1 MEGTLSEGEENKQSN
16 KNRKYRKEK
25 PWDNENIDHWKV
37 DKFIREDNK
46 HHFLEESSFKV
57 LFPKYREKYL
67 QQFSTDIKSTLNKHF
82 IKFEI
87 NLVEGYMC
95 VRTTKKTYD
104 PYIIIKARDMVSLLS
119 RSVPFNQAKRV
130 LEDETFCDI
139 IKINGYIR
147 NKNKF
152 IKRRQRLLGSNGTTL
167 KALEILTNC
176 YICVHGKTVSLI
188 GYFKSLKIVRRIVID
203 CMKNIHPVYHIKELI
218 AKRELEKNNHFKN
231 ENWEKFLP
239 NFKKRN
245 VQRKKIKQKL
255 DKKNGKRKSVF
266 PPDQL
271 PRKIDIQMETGEY
284 FLNQEKWKKE
294 KREKKSKK
302 EITDI
307 MDKTKQG
314 SKASS

>member
-1 MEGTLSEGEENKQSN
+1 MSNVEEEKLNK
-16 KNRKYRKEK
+16 KKKYRKEK

-37 DKFIREDNK
+37 EKFTQEDNK

-67 QQFSTDIKSTLNKHF
+67 QQFSSDIKNVLNKHF

-87 NLVEGYMC
+87 NLIEGYMC
-95 VRTTKKTYD
+95 VKTTKKTFD
-104 PYIIIKARDMVSLLS
+104 PYIIIKSRDMISLLS
-119 RSVPFNQAKRV
+119 RSVPFIHAKRV
-130 LEDETFCDI
+130 LEDETYCDI
-139 IKINGYIR
+139 IKISGYVR

-152 IKRRQRLLGSNGTTL
+152 IKRRQRLLGSNATTL

-176 YICVHGKTVSLI
+176 YICIHGKTVSVI
-188 GYFKSLKIVRRIVID
+188 GHFKSLKVVRRIIID

-218 AKRELEKNNHFKN
+218 AKRELEKNEQFKN

-245 VQRKKIKQKL
+245 VQRKKIKEKL
-255 DKKNGKRKSVF
+255 DNKKKKNKSVF

-284 FLNQEKWKKE
+284 FLNNQK
-294 KREKKSKK
+294 
-302 EITDI
+302 
-307 MDKTKQG
+307 KTK
-314 SKASS
+314 K

>member
-1 MEGTLSEGEENKQSN
+1 MSNSEEETVK
-16 KNRKYRKEK
+16 KKKKYRKDK

-37 DKFIREDNK
+37 EKFTQEDNK

-67 QQFSTDIKSTLNKHF
+67 QQFSSDIKNVLNKHF

-87 NLVEGYMC
+87 DLIEGYMC
-95 VRTTKKTYD
+95 VKTTKKTFD
-104 PYIIIKARDMVSLLS
+104 PYIIIKSRDMISLLS
-119 RSVPFNQAKRV
+119 RSVPFVHAKRV
-130 LEDETFCDI
+130 LEDETYCDI
-139 IKINGYIR
+139 IKISGYVR

-152 IKRRQRLLGSNGTTL
+152 IKRRQRLLGSNATTL

-176 YICVHGKTVSLI
+176 YICIHGKTVSVI
-188 GYFKSLKIVRRIVID
+188 GHFKSLKVVRRIIID

-218 AKRELEKNNHFKN
+218 AKRELEKNEEFKN

-245 VQRKKIKQKL
+245 VQRKKIKEKL
-255 DKKNGKRKSVF
+255 DKKKKKNKSVF

-284 FLNQEKWKKE
+284 FLNNQKNKK
-294 KREKKSKK
+294 K
-302 EITDI
+302 
-307 MDKTKQG
+307 DKTQDKQQKG
-314 SKASS
+314 ND

>member
-1 MEGTLSEGEENKQSN
+1 MSNAEEETVK
-16 KNRKYRKEK
+16 KKKKYRKDK

-37 DKFIREDNK
+37 EKFTQEDNK

-67 QQFSTDIKSTLNKHF
+67 QQFSSDIKNVLNKHF

-87 NLVEGYMC
+87 DLIEGYMC
-95 VRTTKKTYD
+95 VKTTKKTFD
-104 PYIIIKARDMVSLLS
+104 PYIIIKSRDMISLLS
-119 RSVPFNQAKRV
+119 RSVPFVHAKRV
-130 LEDETFCDI
+130 LEDETYCDI
-139 IKINGYIR
+139 IKISGYVR

-152 IKRRQRLLGSNGTTL
+152 IKRRQRLLGSNATTL

-176 YICVHGKTVSLI
+176 YICIHGKTVSVI
-188 GYFKSLKIVRRIVID
+188 GHFKSLKVVRRIIID

-218 AKRELEKNNHFKN
+218 AKRELEKNEEFKN

-245 VQRKKIKQKL
+245 VQRKKIKEKL
-255 DKKNGKRKSVF
+255 DKKKKKNKSVF

-284 FLNQEKWKKE
+284 FLNNQKNKK
-294 KREKKSKK
+294 K
-302 EITDI
+302 
-307 MDKTKQG
+307 DKTQDKQQKG
-314 SKASS
+314 ND

>member
-1 MEGTLSEGEENKQSN
+1 MMSNAEEETVK
-16 KNRKYRKEK
+16 KKKKYRKDK

-37 DKFIREDNK
+37 EKFTQEDNK

-67 QQFSTDIKSTLNKHF
+67 QQFSSDIKNVLNKHF

-87 NLVEGYMC
+87 DLIEGYMC
-95 VRTTKKTYD
+95 VKTTKKTFD
-104 PYIIIKARDMVSLLS
+104 PYIIIKSRDMISLLS
-119 RSVPFNQAKRV
+119 RSVPFVHAKRV
-130 LEDETFCDI
+130 LEDETYCDI
-139 IKINGYIR
+139 IKISGYVR

-152 IKRRQRLLGSNGTTL
+152 IKRRQRLLGSNATTL

-176 YICVHGKTVSLI
+176 YICIHGKTVSVI
-188 GYFKSLKIVRRIVID
+188 GHFKSLKVVRRIIID

-218 AKRELEKNNHFKN
+218 AKRELEKNEEFKN

-245 VQRKKIKQKL
+245 VQRKKIKEKL
-255 DKKNGKRKSVF
+255 DKKKKKNKSVF

-284 FLNQEKWKKE
+284 FLNNQKNKK
-294 KREKKSKK
+294 K
-302 EITDI
+302 
-307 MDKTKQG
+307 DKTQDKQQKG
-314 SKASS
+314 ND

>member
-1 MEGTLSEGEENKQSN
+1 MSNAEEETVK
-16 KNRKYRKEK
+16 KKKKYRKDK

-37 DKFIREDNK
+37 EKFTQEDNK

-67 QQFSTDIKSTLNKHF
+67 QQFSSDIKNVLNKHF

-87 NLVEGYMC
+87 DLIEGYMC
-95 VRTTKKTYD
+95 VKTTKKTFD
-104 PYIIIKARDMVSLLS
+104 PYIIIKSRDMISLLS
-119 RSVPFNQAKRV
+119 RSVPFVHAKRV
-130 LEDETFCDI
+130 LEDETYCDI
-139 IKINGYIR
+139 IKISGYVR

-152 IKRRQRLLGSNGTTL
+152 IKRRQRLLGSNATTL

-176 YICVHGKTVSLI
+176 YICIHGKTVSVI
-188 GYFKSLKIVRRIVID
+188 GHFKSLKVVRRIIID

-218 AKRELEKNNHFKN
+218 AKRELEKNEEFKN

-245 VQRKKIKQKL
+245 VQRKKIKEKL
-255 DKKNGKRKSVF
+255 DKKKKKKKSVF

-284 FLNQEKWKKE
+284 FLNNQKNKK
-294 KREKKSKK
+294 K
-302 EITDI
+302 
-307 MDKTKQG
+307 DKTQDKQQKG
-314 SKASS
+314 ND

>member
-1 MEGTLSEGEENKQSN
+1 MSNAEEETVK
-16 KNRKYRKEK
+16 KKKKYRKDK

-37 DKFIREDNK
+37 EKFTQEDNK

-67 QQFSTDIKSTLNKHF
+67 QQFSSDIKNVLNKHF

-87 NLVEGYMC
+87 DLIEGYMC
-95 VRTTKKTYD
+95 VKTTKKTFD
-104 PYIIIKARDMVSLLS
+104 PYIIIKSRDMISLLS
-119 RSVPFNQAKRV
+119 RSVPFVHAKRV
-130 LEDETFCDI
+130 LEDETYCDI
-139 IKINGYIR
+139 IKISGYVR

-152 IKRRQRLLGSNGTTL
+152 IKRRQRLLGSNATTL

-176 YICVHGKTVSLI
+176 YICIHGKTVSVI
-188 GYFKSLKIVRRIVID
+188 GHFKSLKVVRRIIID

-218 AKRELEKNNHFKN
+218 AKRELEKNEEFKN

-245 VQRKKIKQKL
+245 VQRKKIKEKL
-255 DKKNGKRKSVF
+255 DKKKKKNKSVF

-284 FLNQEKWKKE
+284 FLNNQKNKK
-294 KREKKSKK
+294 KNK
-302 EITDI
+302 TQ
-307 MDKTKQG
+307 DKQQKG
-314 SKASS
+314 NE

>member
-1 MEGTLSEGEENKQSN
+1 MATEEGPPNKREGGK
-16 KNRKYRKEK
+16 RKYRKEK

-37 DKFIREDNK
+37 EKFTREDNK
-46 HHFLEESSFKV
+46 NHFLEESSFKV

-67 QQFSTDIKSTLNKHF
+67 QQFSTDIKNVLNNHF
-82 IKFEI
+82 VKFEM
-87 NLVEGYMC
+87 NLIEGYMC
-95 VRTTKKTYD
+95 
-104 PYIIIKARDMVSLLS
+104 ARDMISLLS
-119 RSVPFNQAKRV
+119 RSVPFSHAKRV
-130 LEDETFCDI
+130 LDDETFCDI
-139 IKINGYIR
+139 IKISTYVR

-176 YICVHGKTVSLI
+176 YICVHGKTVSVI
-188 GYFKSLKIVRRIVID
+188 GYFKALKVVRRIIVD

-218 AKRELEKNNHFKN
+218 AKRELEKNEEFKN

-245 VQRKKIKQKL
+245 AQRRKIKQKL
-255 DKKNGKRKSVF
+255 DKKKGAKKEEKSVF

-284 FLNQEKWKKE
+284 FMRRTGGEAAA
-294 KREKKSKK
+294 R
-302 EITDI
+302 
-307 MDKTKQG
+307 G
-314 SKASS
+314 A

>member
-1 MEGTLSEGEENKQSN
+1 MSNAEEETVK
-16 KNRKYRKEK
+16 KKKKYRKDK

-37 DKFIREDNK
+37 EKFTQEDNK

-67 QQFSTDIKSTLNKHF
+67 QQFSSDIKNVLNKHF

-87 NLVEGYMC
+87 DLIEGYMC
-95 VRTTKKTYD
+95 VKTTKKTFD
-104 PYIIIKARDMVSLLS
+104 PYIIIKSRDMISLLS
-119 RSVPFNQAKRV
+119 RSVPFVHAKRV
-130 LEDETFCDI
+130 LEDETYCDI
-139 IKINGYIR
+139 IKISGYVR

-152 IKRRQRLLGSNGTTL
+152 IKRRQRLLGSNATTL

-176 YICVHGKTVSLI
+176 YICIHGKTVSVI
-188 GYFKSLKIVRRIVID
+188 GHFKSLKVVRRIIID

-218 AKRELEKNNHFKN
+218 TKRELEKNEEFKN

-245 VQRKKIKQKL
+245 VQRKKIKEKL
-255 DKKNGKRKSVF
+255 DKKKKKNKSVF

-284 FLNQEKWKKE
+284 FLNNQKNKK
-294 KREKKSKK
+294 K
-302 EITDI
+302 
-307 MDKTKQG
+307 DKTQDKQQKG
-314 SKASS
+314 ND

>member
-1 MEGTLSEGEENKQSN
+1 MSNVEEEKLNK
-16 KNRKYRKEK
+16 KKKYRKDK

-37 DKFIREDNK
+37 EKFTQEDNK

-67 QQFSTDIKSTLNKHF
+67 QQFSSDIKNVLNKHF

-87 NLVEGYMC
+87 NLIEGYMC
-95 VRTTKKTYD
+95 VKTTKKTFD
-104 PYIIIKARDMVSLLS
+104 PYIIIKSRDMISLLS
-119 RSVPFNQAKRV
+119 RSVPFIHAKRV
-130 LEDETFCDI
+130 LEDETYCDI
-139 IKINGYIR
+139 IKISGYVR

-152 IKRRQRLLGSNGTTL
+152 IKRRQRLLGSNATTL

-176 YICVHGKTVSLI
+176 YICIHGKTVSVI
-188 GYFKSLKIVRRIVID
+188 GHFKSLKVVRRIIID

-218 AKRELEKNNHFKN
+218 AKRELEKNEQFKN

-245 VQRKKIKQKL
+245 VQRKKIKEKL
-255 DKKNGKRKSVF
+255 DNKKKKNKSVF

-284 FLNQEKWKKE
+284 FLNNQKKQ
-294 KREKKSKK
+294 KK
-302 EITDI
+302 T
-307 MDKTKQG
+307 
-314 SKASS
+314 

>member
-1 MEGTLSEGEENKQSN
+1 MSNAEEEKLKNK
-16 KNRKYRKEK
+16 KKYRKDK

-37 DKFIREDNK
+37 EKFTQEDNK

-67 QQFSTDIKSTLNKHF
+67 QQFSSDIKNVLNKHF

-87 NLVEGYMC
+87 NLIEGYMC
-95 VRTTKKTYD
+95 VKTTKKTFD
-104 PYIIIKARDMVSLLS
+104 PYIIIKARDMISLLS
-119 RSVPFNQAKRV
+119 RSVPFVHAKRV
-130 LEDETFCDI
+130 LEDETYSDI
-139 IKINGYIR
+139 IKISGYVR

-152 IKRRQRLLGSNGTTL
+152 IKRRQRLLGSNATTL

-176 YICVHGKTVSLI
+176 YICIHGKTVSVI
-188 GYFKSLKIVRRIVID
+188 GHFKSLKVVRRIIID

-218 AKRELEKNNHFKN
+218 AKRELEKNEQFKN

-245 VQRKKIKQKL
+245 VQRKKIKEKL
-255 DKKNGKRKSVF
+255 DNKKKKNKSIF

-284 FLNQEKWKKE
+284 FLNNQKNKK
-294 KREKKSKK
+294 KDKS
-302 EITDI
+302 ENI
-307 MDKTKQG
+307 Q
-314 SKASS
+314 

>member
-1 MEGTLSEGEENKQSN
+1 MSNAEEETVK
-16 KNRKYRKEK
+16 KKKKYRKDK

-37 DKFIREDNK
+37 EKFTQEDNK

-67 QQFSTDIKSTLNKHF
+67 QQFSSDIKNVLNKHF

-87 NLVEGYMC
+87 DLIEGYMC
-95 VRTTKKTYD
+95 VKTTKKTFD
-104 PYIIIKARDMVSLLS
+104 PYIIIKSRDMISLLS
-119 RSVPFNQAKRV
+119 RSVPFVHAKRV
-130 LEDETFCDI
+130 LEDETYCDI
-139 IKINGYIR
+139 IKISGYVR

-152 IKRRQRLLGSNGTTL
+152 IKRRQRLLGSNATTL

-176 YICVHGKTVSLI
+176 YICIHGKTVSVI
-188 GYFKSLKIVRRIVID
+188 GHFKSLKVVRRIIID

-218 AKRELEKNNHFKN
+218 AKRELEKNEEFKN

-245 VQRKKIKQKL
+245 VQRKKIKEKL
-255 DKKNGKRKSVF
+255 DKKKKKNKSVF

-271 PRKIDIQMETGEY
+271 PRKIDIKMETGEY
-284 FLNQEKWKKE
+284 FLNNQKNKK
-294 KREKKSKK
+294 K
-302 EITDI
+302 
-307 MDKTKQG
+307 DKTQDKQQKG
-314 SKASS
+314 ND

>member
-1 MEGTLSEGEENKQSN
+1 MSNAQEETLK
-16 KNRKYRKEK
+16 KKKYRKDK

-37 DKFIREDNK
+37 EKFTQEDNK

-67 QQFSTDIKSTLNKHF
+67 QQFSSDIKNVLNKHF

-87 NLVEGYMC
+87 NLIEGYMC
-95 VRTTKKTYD
+95 VKTTKKTFD
-104 PYIIIKARDMVSLLS
+104 PYIIIKSRDMISLLS
-119 RSVPFNQAKRV
+119 RSVPFVHAKRV
-130 LEDETFCDI
+130 LEDETYCDI
-139 IKINGYIR
+139 IKISGYVR

-152 IKRRQRLLGSNGTTL
+152 IKRRQRLLGSNATTL

-176 YICVHGKTVSLI
+176 YICIHGKTVSVI
-188 GYFKSLKIVRRIVID
+188 GHFKSLKVVRRIIID

-218 AKRELEKNNHFKN
+218 AKRELEKNEEFKN

-245 VQRKKIKQKL
+245 VQRKKIKEKL
-255 DKKNGKRKSVF
+255 DKKKKKSKSIF

-284 FLNQEKWKKE
+284 FLNNQKNKK
-294 KREKKSKK
+294 K
-302 EITDI
+302 
-307 MDKTKQG
+307 DKNENKQQKG
-314 SKASS
+314 KD